1 MTLKEIETAIRA
13 QRCLVFSSN
22 DEEAEKASQKIK
34 ELKAM
39 LDNHPDEIKR
49 RAAVKR
55 KADERFWFRTL

>member
-1 MTLKEIETAIRA
+1 MTLKEIENAIWE
-13 QRCLVFSSN
+13 QRRVIFSSN

-34 ELKAM
+34 ELAAM
-39 LDNHPDEIKR
+39 LDRHPDEVKR